1 MWQFFDDGLFCY
13 FKDTESTELTLE
25 KLARFCAESTHFAGK
40 LSETLNLSEELLTL
54 KLSIAP
60 ADEAVIDSIY
70 RTTAKEVSAEI
81 RRSAADLISGQENH
95 AARLL
100 RRIGEQFQLPDKQ
113 LDRYQ
118 SAISTF
124 LCLFVRVTSELPYL

>member
-1 MWQFFDDGLFCY
+1 
-13 FKDTESTELTLE
+13 
-25 KLARFCAESTHFAGK
+25 
-40 LSETLNLSEELLTL
+40 LNLSEELLTL
-54 KLSIAP
+54 KLSISP

-70 RTTAKEVSAEI
+70 RTTEKEVSAEI

-100 RRIGEQFQLPDKQ
+100 RRIGEEFQLPDRQ

-118 SAISTF
+118 SAIITF
-124 LCLFVRVTSELPYL
+124 LERR